1 MKKITI
7 GRAAENNIVFASV
20 DTVSNY
26 HSEIIIDDSGCLTYC
41 DHSTNGSM
49 VNGAKVHNSSCVVKR
64 GDEIVLPG
72 NSIVDWSLIPSA
84 MQQTVVDHI
93 QAQPQP
99 QQRPVQ
105 AQAQPQPSPAYQQR
119 PAQAQAQPQPA
130 PAYQQRPVQAQ
141 AQPQPQ
147 QRPAQAQSQPAP
159 AYQQRPAQAQAQAQ
173 PQPAPA
179 YQQRSAQAQA
189 QAQPAPAYQQRPAQA
204 QPQPSPAYQ
213 QRSAQAQAQPAPA
226 YQQPQQQAYQEYR
239 EQLPTK
245 RGLLKMII
253 FGILTLGIYNLVIYC
268 KISSEINTVARAD
281 HRHTMHYLI
290 VFLLT
295 PFTLGILPI
304 IWTHKIC
311 NRIGNELKRRNIP
324 YDFSSSDFWLWGV
337 LGALIA
343 VGPYIF
349 IHKFM
354 HAMNKIN
361 GSYNL
366 NGE

>member
-93 QAQPQP
+93 QAQPQ
-99 QQRPVQ
+99 QRPAQ
-105 AQAQPQPSPAYQQR
+105 AQAQPSPAYQQR

-130 PAYQQRPVQAQ
+130 PAYQQRP
-141 AQPQPQ
+141 
-147 QRPAQAQSQPAP
+147 
-159 AYQQRPAQAQAQAQ
+159 
-173 PQPAPA
+173 
-179 YQQRSAQAQA
+179 
-189 QAQPAPAYQQRPAQA
+189 
-204 QPQPSPAYQ
+204 
-213 QRSAQAQAQPAPA
+213 AQAQAQPAPA